1 MESASSS
8 SELLSHPDKTL
19 REHLCNVAEYSR
31 KTVQNLSIDLSSVG
45 LTREDLEDLC
55 WIIGICHDYGKATT
69 FFQKYIRETDEKTQ
83 AKLKNIPETHHAHIS
98 SLFTYHQLKSRFKNS
113 DSPIAPIIPI
123 IGYEAVR
130 RHHGNL
136 QNMQKEI
143 RGKGDAN
150 TARELKVLR
159 KQNKGTPLSDIVDLY
174 KDVFPEEE
182 IQNFTLNLEHI
193 YREISKSR
201 RVLRKT
207 RKHGV
212 ASSILT
218 LFCFSVLVS
227 MDKED
232 ASGLSVKRNLDTLKP
247 DLMQRYR
254 STIGYDKPATEL
266 NEVRNRIYFEAQDK
280 ADELNLEN
288 RILSLNM
295 PTGSGKTLTG
305 LNFAL
310 RLRDRLRHE
319 KGMMP
324 RVIYCVSFISII
336 DQNSEVFEDA
346 YKTVTGRSPSSDTM
360 LRHHHLADVLYDA
373 EGSEYDY
380 DILDSLFLVE
390 GWNSETVFT
399 TFIQFFHSILT
410 NRNRAL
416 RKLHRIANSVV
427 LLDEVQSIPPK
438 YWSLLREYLSTFSE
452 FFHTYFIFMTAT
464 MPYIFPREEI
474 TEIVDDPEKYHGFFD
489 RVDLYPELE
498 ERPIEEYLEKITIK
512 IQANPERR
520 YLLIHN
526 TVKSSQQVYRHLRN
540 KLPEHNL
547 IYLSTMVTPK
557 ERLRRINIVKEKRD
571 PVVVVSTQLVE
582 AGVDIDMDVVYRD
595 MAPMDSVVQAAGRCN
610 RNFGETRGQVY
621 LVNLVDK
628 RPLYTYIYG
637 YASVLVNRTCR
648 ILDQSRIPESGFRQL
663 VNRFYRL
670 VKDGVSRDQSR
681 KILKHLQMM
690 EFSDLKEFK
699 LIAED
704 YPKVDVYMEDD
715 GEAAEIWKEY
725 RSVKDIK
732 DWKERRTRYLK
743 IKRQLLEHVISVPE
757 SYRNQVAWT
766 EEGGMGHI
774 TSEDGLYDAEIG
786 FIRDQPTSSTLII

>member
-1 MESASSS
+1 M
-8 SELLSHPDKTL
+8 
-19 REHLCNVAEYSR
+19 
-31 KTVQNLSIDLSSVG
+31 
-45 LTREDLEDLC
+45 
-55 WIIGICHDYGKATT
+55 
-69 FFQKYIRETDEKTQ
+69 
-83 AKLKNIPETHHAHIS
+83 
-98 SLFTYHQLKSRFKNS
+98 
-113 DSPIAPIIPI
+113 
-123 IGYEAVR
+123 
-130 RHHGNL
+130 
-136 QNMQKEI
+136 
-143 RGKGDAN
+143 
-150 TARELKVLR
+150 
-159 KQNKGTPLSDIVDLY
+159 
-174 KDVFPEEE
+174 
-182 IQNFTLNLEHI
+182 
-193 YREISKSR
+193 
-201 RVLRKT
+201 
-207 RKHGV
+207 
-212 ASSILT
+212 
-218 LFCFSVLVS
+218 
-227 MDKED
+227 
-232 ASGLSVKRNLDTLKP
+232 
-247 DLMQRYR
+247 
-254 STIGYDKPATEL
+254 
-266 NEVRNRIYFEAQDK
+266 
-280 ADELNLEN
+280 
-288 RILSLNM
+288 
-295 PTGSGKTLTG
+295 
-305 LNFAL
+305 
-310 RLRDRLRHE
+310 
-319 KGMMP
+319 
-324 RVIYCVSFISII
+324 
-336 DQNSEVFEDA
+336 
-346 YKTVTGRSPSSDTM
+346 
-360 LRHHHLADVLYDA
+360 
-373 EGSEYDY
+373 
-380 DILDSLFLVE
+380 
-390 GWNSETVFT
+390 
-399 TFIQFFHSILT
+399 
-410 NRNRAL
+410 
-416 RKLHRIANSVV
+416 
-427 LLDEVQSIPPK
+427 
-438 YWSLLREYLSTFSE
+438 
-452 FFHTYFIFMTAT
+452 
-464 MPYIFPREEI
+464 
-474 TEIVDDPEKYHGFFD
+474 
-489 RVDLYPELE
+489 
-498 ERPIEEYLEKITIK
+498 
-512 IQANPERR
+512 
-520 YLLIHN
+520 
-526 TVKSSQQVYRHLRN
+526 KSSQQVYRHLRN
-540 KLPEHNL
+540 KLPEHSL